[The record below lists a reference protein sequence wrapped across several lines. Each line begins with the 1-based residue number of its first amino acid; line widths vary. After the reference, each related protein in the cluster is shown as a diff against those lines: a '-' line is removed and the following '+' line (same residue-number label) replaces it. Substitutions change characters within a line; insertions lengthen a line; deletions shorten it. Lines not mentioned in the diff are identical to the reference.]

1 MNNFRVSGS
10 KGLRVAMFKNIE
22 RVLTLAFRLAPLA
35 FFLLTLKPAL
45 AQEPFYKG
53 KTIKIVVGLSAGG
66 GYDRAARI
74 LARHM
79 GKYIPGNPEII
90 VQNMTGAGS
99 VIAANFVY
107 GVAKPDGLTVLMPHN
122 NIYLSQLS
130 GDKEVKFDLLK
141 MNWIG
146 SLENDDMMIFMRA
159 DAPFKSIKE
168 IIGAKEPPKCGTTGV
183 GGSDYVMS
191 KILEETVGAKVN
203 HVVGYPGSSEIAL
216 AMERGEVICQGLTI
230 STFFSREPFLTWK
243 KNAFVRFLA
252 QSGRKSDERVDGPT
266 IFELMDEFKT
276 PANKLRLAEAML
288 AGGSWARSM
297 LAAPGT
303 PPDRVQ
309 ILREA
314 YEKAAK
320 DPELLKEAKKL
331 RIEVT
336 VGKGTEL
343 QAKAKDVLTQ
353 PPEVLEQ
360 INKLFVVK

>member
-1 MNNFRVSGS
+1 MNRKLKGFRVPRFQS
-10 KGLRVAMFKNIE
+10 LRNVFIVFFA
-22 RVLTLAFRLAPLA
+22 VLTLQ
-35 FFLLTLKPAL
+35 LLNPSTLKPIF

-66 GYDRAARI
+66 GYDRAAR
-74 LARHM
+74 LLSRYM

-99 VIAANFVY
+99 VIAANYVA

-122 NIYLSQLS
+122 NVYLSQLA

-203 HVVGYPGSSEIAL
+203 HVIGYPGSTEIAI
-216 AMERGEVICQGLTI
+216 AVERGEIACQGLTI
-230 STFFSREPFLTWK
+230 STFFSREPFLTWN
-243 KNAFVRFLA
+243 KNNFVRFLA
-252 QSGRKSDERVDGPT
+252 QSGHKRDERVNGPT
-266 IFELMDEFKT
+266 IYELMDEFKT
-276 PANKLRLAEAML
+276 SAPKRRLAEAML
-288 AGGSWARSM
+288 AGGGWARSM
-297 LAAPGT
+297 LAAQGT

-314 YEKAAK
+314 YDKAVQ
-320 DPELLKEAKKL
+320 DPELLAEAKKL
-331 RIEVT
+331 RTEVRPA
-336 VGKGTEL
+336 KGTEL
-343 QAKAKDVLTQ
+343 QTKAKEAITQ
-353 PPEVLEQ
+353 PPEVVEQ
-360 INKLFVVK
+360 IKKLFAVQ